1 MIKTLVSVEVDL
13 ASSLALR
20 FACQLSAIVPMD
32 IQPVYIKESSPYQ
45 AMGAGWASRTWEKEL
60 VEQARAEVSDVVNV
74 ERDFCPVVKDPLVI
88 YGDKDAE
95 LVKLVE
101 STAYDLYVK
110 GVKHVPW
117 TAADLHK
124 KFHAK
129 LYQKMVPPVILV
141 RTLRK
146 INQVEVLCLDPTGT
160 NVIIGALK
168 RLWTQCPVP
177 LLLTYPGASHASA
190 EAAEL
195 QTAVEQG
202 KAALIEAGCSVS
214 INDALPARP
223 ADEVSDYFQD
233 HGVVAIALP
242 RNPKKDSIEL
252 QWLSHVRTSVLMALY

>member
-13 ASSLALR
+13 VSSLALR

-74 ERDFCPVVKDPLVI
+74 ERDFCPVVKDPVVI

-101 STAYDLYVK
+101 SNAYDLYVR

-129 LYQKMVPPVILV
+129 LYQKIVPPVILV

-146 INQVEVLCLDPTGT
+146 INQVEVLCLEPAGT
-160 NVIIGALK
+160 NKIVDALK
-168 RLWTQCPVP
+168 RLWTECPVP
-177 LLLTYPGASHASA
+177 LVLTYPGTSVASGG
-190 EAAEL
+190 AAEL

-202 KAALIEAGCSVS
+202 KAALAEAGCSVS
-214 INDALPARP
+214 INDTLPTTP
-223 ADEVSDYFQD
+223 PDEASDYFQD
-233 HGVVAIALP
+233 HGVVAVALP

-252 QWLSHVRTSVLMALY
+252 QWISHVRTSVLMALY